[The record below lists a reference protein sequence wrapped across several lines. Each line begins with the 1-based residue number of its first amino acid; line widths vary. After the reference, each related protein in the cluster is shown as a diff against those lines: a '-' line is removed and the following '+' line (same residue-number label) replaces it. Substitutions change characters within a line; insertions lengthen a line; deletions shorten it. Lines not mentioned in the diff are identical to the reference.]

1 MELLLKRTHKKE
13 NYTIGELFLDGKFF
27 CNTME
32 DKDRGLKDSM
42 SEQEI
47 TSKKIPSLTA
57 IPLGTYNI
65 TLDVVSPKYSKV
77 KTYDRI
83 QAKLPR
89 LEKVKGYS
97 GVLIHIGNTDRDSA
111 GCILV
116 GIANSS
122 YTMVT
127 NSTNTFFNLYEELK
141 KAKNKGEVLT
151 IKIE

>member
-27 CNTME
+27 CNTIE
-32 DKDRGLKDSM
+32 GLKASM

-47 TSKKIPSLTA
+47 ASKKVPSLTA

-116 GIANSS
+116 GVANSS

-141 KAKNKGEVLT
+141 KAKNKGELLT